1 MIAGRAPAAIL
12 VRDRWRSGSAGSD
25 PLGGGNVQFD
35 RRRII
40 KSCLAA
46 AAALAHMRSDGA
58 AQVFRPEDAER
69 ILFPV
74 TGVAG
79 GGQLEIRMR
88 VNPYVSDPDILEV
101 AQRVKPYNPESYY
114 AEWRRV
120 AEINE
125 ERAAGFES
133 EGLLITAHEFY
144 LRACTFYQ
152 REMVFMAENYPRMI
166 PAYKKFSE
174 MWHKA
179 WTLQR
184 PSWERVEIP
193 YEGDV
198 LEAYFYPVRRAPGE
212 RAPVVFTYGGADTF
226 LYGGGGGG
234 GYQQRGIA
242 TIRVDTPGQ
251 GSSLRLKRL
260 HAPPDTERVAKAVID
275 YLVTRPDVDPKR
287 IGITGVSMGGY
298 YAPRAASGEP
308 RIAAVAAWSGSYSV
322 LDDLYDFLPPIQD
335 RLRWI
340 IGAKTLAHARRDIAQ
355 FTMEGR
361 ADKIECPMLL
371 TYQID
376 DRVMDPRGTLKL
388 FDAATRSRNKQILDG
403 YAPGH
408 EFPSGSIQR
417 PERRNCIVD
426 WMARQLGGI
435 T

>member
-1 MIAGRAPAAIL
+1 MR
-12 VRDRWRSGSAGSD
+12 
-25 PLGGGNVQFD
+25 FD
-35 RRRII
+35 RRSIL

-46 AAALAHMRSDGA
+46 AAALPHA
-58 AQVFRPEDAER
+58 ASAAATQIFRPSDAEKV
-69 ILFPV
+69 LFPV

-88 VNPYVSDPDILEV
+88 VNPYNTDPDILEV

-125 ERAAGFES
+125 ERAEAFERD
-133 EGLLITAHEFY
+133 GLRLTAHQFY
-144 LRACTFYQ
+144 LRACDFYQ
-152 REMVFMAENYPRMI
+152 REMVFMAEDYPRML
-166 PAYKKFSE
+166 PAYMKFKE
-174 MWHKA
+174 MWDKA
-179 WTLQR
+179 WTLQK

-193 YEGDV
+193 YEGGT
-198 LEAYFYPVRRAPGE
+198 LEAYFYPVRTPVGG
-212 RAPVVFTYGGADTF
+212 RAPVVFAYGGADTF
-226 LYGGGGGG
+226 LYGGGVGD

-251 GSSLRLKRL
+251 GSSLRLKKIY
-260 HAPPDTERVAKAVID
+260 APPETERVAKAVID
-275 YLVTRPDVDPKR
+275 YLVTRPDVDARR

-308 RIAAVAAWSGSYSV
+308 RIAAVAAWSGSYS
-322 LDDLYDFLPPIQD
+322 LRQDLYDFLPSIQD

-340 IGAKTLAHARRDIAQ
+340 IGAKTLQEARRTIAE

-361 ADKIECPMLL
+361 ADKIECPMLV

-388 FDAATRSRNKQILDG
+388 FNAATRSRGKEILDG

-408 EFPSGSIQR
+408 EFPSGSVVR

-426 WMARQLGGI
+426 WMAKQLGG
-435 T
+435 TT